1 VCVLTAKNNLVVQSA
16 WQQYTAGASLDVR
29 HLSPEIASS
38 WQRCQNLNVDPLRAA
53 DSEIDHSELKERLH
67 QHRALIKIARPVM
80 ERLYEFVKNT
90 GFQVVL
96 SDETGYLLDV
106 IGDPE
111 VTARTSEIQLCP
123 GGNWSEPAKG
133 TNAIGTAIFERKPV
147 QVCAAEHYCQA
158 NHFLVCAAAPI
169 FSAEGQM
176 AGVLDLSGDYHAS
189 NAHTLGMV
197 VAAAGAIE
205 NQLRLQYVTDQLRTA
220 YRYST
225 ILLDHM
231 SDGLISVDHRGII
244 TELNDRGAV
253 IFGVDPKVV
262 KGRHVTQLTD
272 CQIPMLQLLNDG
284 AGYEEKE
291 IVCNRSGKKI
301 RSSATL
307 LRDDN
312 GSVIGAVALF
322 HEIDRWRT
330 ASKQHSLS
338 ARRSTFE
345 DIVGESPAMNEL
357 KRQAKLAAGSSST
370 ILLEGESGTGKELI
384 AQAVHNGGQRSGG
397 PFIAVNCAALPES
410 LIESELFG
418 YEEGSFT
425 GAKRGGQAGKFEMAD
440 GGTLFLDEIGDMP
453 LSAQMKLLRV
463 IQERRVAR
471 IGTTIERQVDIR
483 IIAATL
489 KNLKL
494 EVKDGRFRQD
504 LYYRLNVL
512 SLRIPPLRER
522 REDIPQLAQHL
533 VEKISL
539 RLKIEPKNFED
550 GVLERFKLYSWPG
563 NVRELENVIERAIN
577 LADDDPLLRAAYFN
591 LGDQDARPAGTSS
604 PEETPVRNLADLE
617 KEMICKAVASYG
629 GKIHKAALSLGISRN
644 TLYRKMKEYGIG
656 DSAAPEAGAPADAT
670 ETVTAGR

>member
-1 VCVLTAKNNLVVQSA
+1 
-16 WQQYTAGASLDVR
+16 
-29 HLSPEIASS
+29 
-38 WQRCQNLNVDPLRAA
+38 
-53 DSEIDHSELKERLH
+53 
-67 QHRALIKIARPVM
+67 
-80 ERLYEFVKNT
+80 
-90 GFQVVL
+90 
-96 SDETGYLLDV
+96 
-106 IGDPE
+106 
-111 VTARTSEIQLCP
+111 
-123 GGNWSEPAKG
+123 
-133 TNAIGTAIFERKPV
+133 
-147 QVCAAEHYCQA
+147 
-158 NHFLVCAAAPI
+158 
-169 FSAEGQM
+169 
-176 AGVLDLSGDYHAS
+176 
-189 NAHTLGMV
+189 
-197 VAAAGAIE
+197 
-205 NQLRLQYVTDQLRTA
+205 
-220 YRYST
+220 
-225 ILLDHM
+225 M

-244 TELNDRGAV
+244 TELNARGAG
-253 IFGVDPKVV
+253 IFSVDPKAVR
-262 KGRHVTQLTD
+262 GRHVTQLTD

-291 IVCNRSGKKI
+291 IVCNRSGKKL
-301 RSSATL
+301 RSSASL

-330 ASKQHSLS
+330 AAKQHSLP
-338 ARRSTFE
+338 ARRNTFD
-345 DIVGESPAMNEL
+345 DIVGQSAAMNEL
-357 KRQAKLAAGSSST
+357 KRQAMLAAGSSST

-471 IGTTIERQVDIR
+471 IGTAIERQVDIR

-522 REDIPQLAQHL
+522 REDIPQLTQHL

-539 RLKIEPKNFED
+539 RLKIEPKQFED
-550 GVLERFKLYSWPG
+550 GVLERFKAYSWPG

-577 LADDDPLLRAAYFN
+577 LADDDLLLRAAYFN
-591 LGDQDARPAGTSS
+591 LGDLDAEPAGASS
-604 PEETPVRNLADLE
+604 PEGTPVRNLADLE
-617 KEMICKAVASYG
+617 REMICKAVASYG
-629 GKIHKAALSLGISRN
+629 GKIHKAAISLGISRN

-656 DSAAPEAGAPADAT
+656 DTATPEAGAQVDAA
-670 ETVTAGR
+670 EPVTAGR